1 MSYDREESHVAV
13 ESVELLRTPP
23 RGGKHLDWD
32 SLFLSKQL
40 DGPTGKATMTRRI
53 LINTMVAGAAV
64 VAVPAIAQAAPDST
78 AKLLDLEE
86 QIFAAHE
93 AATVHDTEIE
103 RLNNIFML
111 KRSGFIM
118 TSTAI

>member
-1 MSYDREESHVAV
+1 MS
-13 ESVELLRTPP
+13 
-23 RGGKHLDWD
+23 
-32 SLFLSKQL
+32 
-40 DGPTGKATMTRRI
+40 GPTGKTAMTRRI
-53 LINTMVAGAAV
+53 MMNTMVAGAAIV
-64 VAVPAIAQAAPDST
+64 TVPAIAQAAPDTT
-78 AKLLDLEE
+78 AELLDLEE

-103 RLNNIFML
+103 RLNDIFML